1 MAEAAPRPHA
11 GAGEEEGRAMD
22 GGGAQ
27 VSILLHTTSGFCSVL
42 RAIALL
48 LKSCPRQEWGVDP
61 TVVACGIM
69 TRSRSGLF
77 GPLTH
82 CGKFRGLDEAL
93 RTSLGT

>member
-22 GGGAQ
+22 RGGAQ
-27 VSILLHTTSGFCSVL
+27 VRILVHTTSGSVL

-61 TVVACGIM
+61 TVVACGIV
-69 TRSRSGLF
+69 TRSRSGLL